1 MVELATLPADRP
13 LEEIEMS
20 RDDFISLFPS
30 LCRELVSGLNLAAR
44 PSRTMAAQ
52 EKAEAI
58 RSTLSYWAED
68 PDVLAVVPFILGK
81 LHQIDPEVTV
91 EGFAR
96 FLVGDALIFVELEM
110 GQADPGTA
118 TRPSASPRRAS
129 SPLRWTAISC
139 PSGGTTPSSPPSSA
153 GPMRPIGTP
162 LNPTRGISNRIAG
175 TAAGRVYFEDSIPC
189 FRPRYRLIYEA
200 E

>member
-30 LCRELVSGLNLAAR
+30 SVRELISNLDLTAR

-58 RSTLSYWAED
+58 RSTLSCWTED

-91 EGFAR
+91 EDFAR
-96 FLVGDALIFVELEM
+96 FLVGDALMFVELEM
-110 GQADPGTA
+110 GQADPRYGDSS
-118 TRPSASPRRAS
+118 PASPRRAS
-129 SPLRWTAISC
+129 SRMRWTAISC

-153 GPMRPIGTP
+153 GPMRPIRTP
-162 LNPTRGISNRIAG
+162 LNPTRGISNRIAS